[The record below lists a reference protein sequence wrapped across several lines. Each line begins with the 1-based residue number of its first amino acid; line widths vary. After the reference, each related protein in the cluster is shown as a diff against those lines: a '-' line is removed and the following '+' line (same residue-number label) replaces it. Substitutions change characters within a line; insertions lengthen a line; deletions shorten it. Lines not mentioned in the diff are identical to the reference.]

1 MVITNSIKTQIKS
14 AVIGSD
20 EEKCGIVVNDEV
32 ITLNNIHDDPKN
44 HFTIA
49 ANDLAMFDYGEISA
63 IWHTHHKDTQSAYFT
78 YTDIE
83 LAHQSQKPIIL
94 YHSGFDLWDY
104 YEANNPDPFP
114 LEKKLHTPQE
124 LEFYLNTRFHWG
136 RSDCFAIV
144 RRYLLGVVGID
155 IGEFTRTQ
163 LDNFPPDDYD
173 CPWSM
178 DKFNLLPLGTQPQ
191 LHDMF
196 GVALKGGKKV
206 NHAMV
211 MVKPVENIIFHSPSD
226 SSVSKV
232 EQYADYWRKRTILHG
247 RLKELC

>member
-1 MVITNSIKTQIKS
+1 MVIENSIKIQIKL
-14 AVIGSD
+14 AALGSD
-20 EEKCGIVVNDEV
+20 REKCGIIVNNEV
-32 ITLNNIHDDPKN
+32 ISLNNIHHDPEN

-49 ANDLAMFDYGEISA
+49 ANDGDISA
-63 IWHTHHKDTQSAYFT
+63 IWHTHHKDNQSGYFT

-94 YHSGFDLWDY
+94 YHSGFDVWDY

-114 LEKKLHTPQE
+114 LEKKPHTPQE
-124 LEFYLNTRFHWG
+124 LNFYLNTRFHWG

-163 LDNFPPDDYD
+163 LDNFPPEDYD

-178 DKFNLLPLGTQPQ
+178 NKFNLLPLGTQPQ
-191 LHDMF
+191 LHDVF
-196 GVALKGGKKV
+196 GVALKGGRKV
-206 NHAMV
+206 NHAMI
-211 MVKPVENIIFHSPSD
+211 MVKPIENIILHSPSD
-226 SSVSKV
+226 SSVSKL
-232 EQYADYWRKRTILHG
+232 EQYADYWRKRTLLHG